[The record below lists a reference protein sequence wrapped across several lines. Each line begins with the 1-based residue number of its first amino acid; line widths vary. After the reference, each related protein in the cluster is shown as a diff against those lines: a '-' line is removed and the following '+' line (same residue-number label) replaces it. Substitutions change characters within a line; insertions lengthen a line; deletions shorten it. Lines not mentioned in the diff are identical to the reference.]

1 MRNLKNKIT
10 GAIGEKLAVN
20 YLIKNNYK
28 IIDRNFKCKLGEID
42 IIATVDDM
50 IVFVEVKTRKSSS
63 YGYPYEAVTVNKQQ
77 KIIKTAYSYIKL
89 KKIAN
94 KQYRFDIIEI
104 FLDKNIMINHIKNAF
119 WI

>member
-10 GAIGEKLAVN
+10 GVIGEKLAVN
-20 YLIKNNYK
+20 YLNKNKYK

-42 IIATVDDM
+42 IIAAIDDI
-50 IVFVEVKTRKSSS
+50 IVFVEVKTRKSSA
-63 YGYPYEAVTVNKQQ
+63 YGYPYEAVTINKQQ
-77 KIIKTAYSYIKL
+77 KIIKTAYTYIKL
-89 KKIAN
+89 KKIVN

-104 FLDKNIMINHIKNAF
+104 FLDKNIRINHIQNAF

>member
-1 MRNLKNKIT
+1 MKSKIT
-10 GAIGEKLAVN
+10 GIIGEKLAVN

-28 IIDRNFKCKLGEID
+28 IIERNFKCKLGEID
-42 IIATVDDM
+42 IIAVIDDI
-50 IVFVEVKTRKSSS
+50 IVFIEVKTRRNSN
-63 YGYPYEAVTVNKQQ
+63 YGYPYEAVTVDKQQ

-89 KKIAN
+89 KKIVN

-104 FLDKNIMINHIKNAF
+104 FLGKDIKINHIQNAF